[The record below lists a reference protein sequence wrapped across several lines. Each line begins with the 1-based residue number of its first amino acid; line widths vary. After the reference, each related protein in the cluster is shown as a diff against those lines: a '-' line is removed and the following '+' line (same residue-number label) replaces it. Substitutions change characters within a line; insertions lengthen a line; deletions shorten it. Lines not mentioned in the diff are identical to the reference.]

1 MPEANLLLPT
11 YRFGGGGQDYTLT
24 ASVIGLQLPQVIPLG
39 ADPYPCAEAQPLRLY
54 DRSPLLAQIRFRVC
68 LNR

>member
-11 YRFGGGGQDYTLT
+11 YRFRGGQDYTLT
-24 ASVIGLQLPQVIPLG
+24 AFVSGLQLPQVIPLG

>member
-11 YRFGGGGQDYTLT
+11 YRFGGGQDYTLT